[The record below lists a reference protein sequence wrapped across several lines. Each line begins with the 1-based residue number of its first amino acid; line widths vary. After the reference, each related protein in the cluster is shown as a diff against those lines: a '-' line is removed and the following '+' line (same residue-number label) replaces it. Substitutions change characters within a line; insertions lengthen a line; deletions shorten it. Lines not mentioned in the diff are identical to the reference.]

1 MEPYWNYCCTVS
13 DAVMIYRRNGNL
25 RAVQFLL
32 GHSFVKSTTRN
43 LGIEVDDA
51 IALAEKIDI

>member
-1 MEPYWNYCCTVS
+1 MEPYWNYCCTVLG
-13 DAVMIYRRNGNL
+13 AVMIYRRNGNL

-32 GHSFVKSTTRN
+32 DHSFVESTTRN